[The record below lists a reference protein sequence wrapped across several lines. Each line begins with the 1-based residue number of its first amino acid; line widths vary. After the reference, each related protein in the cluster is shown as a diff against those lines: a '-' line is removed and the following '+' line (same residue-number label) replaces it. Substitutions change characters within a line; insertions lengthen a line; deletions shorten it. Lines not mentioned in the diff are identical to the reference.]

1 MEVQD
6 RADILTDQ
14 QWQIADAIAR
24 ELVLGDMDVNEL
36 RKAIAYLRT
45 ISTKETAGKRFFD
58 YLKTLVR
65 QGNTIGHSKRTL
77 GYYRTLDEVCT
88 KYLSDYQDDAPRML
102 VFLGWTARLMKY
114 YKEGVPTGEKLTI
127 PDVRSEREAEI
138 QETIANNTFEVGQ
151 ILPARITAIRGK
163 KITYE
168 ILNSIKLTQKEPKLI
183 KDNKVA
189 EGQEIR
195 VKIAEIRDDGALKKI
210 KAIFE

>member
-102 VFLGWTARLMKY
+102 VFLGWAARLIKY
-114 YKEGVPTGEKLTI
+114 YKEGVPTGEKLTV
-127 PDVRSEREAEI
+127 PAVQSKREAEL
-138 QETIANNTFEVGQ
+138 QAVVADNTFEVGQ
-151 ILPARITAIRGK
+151 VLEATITAIRGNK
-163 KITYE
+163 VTYE
-168 ILNSIKLTQKEPKLI
+168 ILGTIRLTEKEPKL
-183 KDNKVA
+183 
-189 EGQEIR
+189 
-195 VKIAEIRDDGALKKI
+195 LKKSNPSEGHSQEVEI
-210 KAIFE
+210 IGLREDGSIRKVRAVQN